1 MCNFLWWWLNV
12 ACTMHSIMS
21 SRNVQLD
28 HFLDPHQISPKIQR
42 DSSCVFNISRNT
54 SFNRSSITHFCVA
67 FLYIVSTLSVALKK
81 RTLHFAISIHTGF
94 NLQYTLNS
102 AALNVCPCAHFTC
115 FVPWHRRWKSL
126 RKLQPDNKCFVFS
139 ALCLLCL
146 LHIIR

>member
-21 SRNVQLD
+21 PRNVQLD

-67 FLYIVSTLSVALKK
+67 FLYIVSTLSFALKK
-81 RTLHFAISIHTGF
+81 ELCTLRFQFILVLTSSILLIPQHSMCVRVRISRVSFHDIVDGSHFENYNQIIIVLYLVLS
-94 NLQYTLNS
+94 
-102 AALNVCPCAHFTC
+102 VCSVSC
-115 FVPWHRRWKSL
+115 
-126 RKLQPDNKCFVFS
+126 
-139 ALCLLCL
+139 
-146 LHIIR
+146 I